1 MKNKA
6 LIVQGGWDGHE
17 PEQVARI
24 YKDLLVAENF
34 DVEIS
39 DTLDA
44 YADAEKLKALHLIV
58 PHWTMGDIDPQ
69 YVRNVSEA
77 VISGVGL
84 AGSHGGMCDSFRKN
98 VDWQFMTGGN
108 WVAHPGNDG
117 VEYTVNVKHSSSPI
131 LEGLDDFKVV
141 SEQYYLHVDP
151 AVEVLATT
159 RFPVADGPHVLNKAV
174 DMPVV
179 WTKRWGVGRVFYN
192 SLGHVADIMA
202 MPEVSFIMK
211 KGFLWAAEG
220 KALYGDTSNG
230 SVSVSGN
237 AQIYTGMGD
246 SQ

>member
-24 YKDLLVAENF
+24 YKDLLVAESF

-39 DTLDA
+39 DTLDV

-69 YVRNVSEA
+69 YVCNVSEA

-159 RFPVADGPHVLNKAV
+159 RFPVADGPHRLNKAV

-202 MPEVSFIMK
+202 MPEVSYIMK

-220 KALYGDTSNG
+220 KTLYGDSNNG
-230 SVSVSGN
+230 SYAASGN
-237 AQIYTGMGD
+237 TQIYTGMGD